1 MSMTAFLMIL
11 SQIKTTKEKL
21 IRFIYDKEKIIMKII
36 EEIISSL
43 NKEQMQFVLTKLA
56 ENDNYNQDIIR
67 KYSTGKII
75 SYDYLQNKLLEI
87 LNTDIESDFYN
98 HFDDEEDE
106 RVYSGYRINETLQN
120 LITEIKENISDPEQ
134 AIELLQLFFNTD
146 EAICNNCFFYDN
158 SIISTYN
165 EAAQL
170 FIKYAD
176 AYENKEKL
184 KDILIDLISHD
195 KYGCRQE
202 LQKILMLY
210 QDAA

>member
-1 MSMTAFLMIL
+1 MIL
-11 SQIKTTKEKL
+11 SQTKTMNTKSIE
-21 IRFIYDKEKIIMKII
+21 FIYDKEQIIMRTI

-56 ENDNYNQDIIR
+56 ESDNYNQEIIR

-75 SYDYLQNKLLEI
+75 SYDYLQNKILEI

-98 HFDDEEDE
+98 SPEYEEDE
-106 RVYSGYRINETLQN
+106 RVYSAYKINETLQN
-120 LITEIKENISDPEQ
+120 LINEIKDNISDSEQ

-176 AYENKEKL
+176 SYENKEKL

-195 KYGCRQE
+195 IYGCRLE

>member
-1 MSMTAFLMIL
+1 MNTRSIGF
-11 SQIKTTKEKL
+11 
-21 IRFIYDKEKIIMKII
+21 RYDKEKIIMRTI

-43 NKEQMQFVLTKLA
+43 NKEQMQFILTKLA

-75 SYDYLQNKLLEI
+75 SYDYLQNKILEI

-98 HFDDEEDE
+98 HSEDEEDE
-106 RVYSGYRINETLQN
+106 RVYSAYKINESLQN
-120 LITEIKENISDPEQ
+120 LINEIKENISDSEQ
-134 AIELLQLFFNTD
+134 AIKLLQLFFNTD

-170 FIKYAD
+170 FVKYAD
-176 AYENKEKL
+176 SYENKEKL
-184 KDILIDLISHD
+184 KDILIDLIKHD
-195 KYGCRQE
+195 KYGCRQK

>member
-1 MSMTAFLMIL
+1 M
-11 SQIKTTKEKL
+11 KT
-21 IRFIYDKEKIIMKII
+21 I

-67 KYSTGKII
+67 KYSTGRII

-98 HFDDEEDE
+98 SPEYEEDE
-106 RVYSGYRINETLQN
+106 RVYSAYKINEILQN
-120 LITEIKENISDPEQ
+120 LINEIKDNIRDSEQ

-170 FIKYAD
+170 FVKYAD
-176 AYENKEKL
+176 TYEKI
-184 KDILIDLISHD
+184 KDNIITLALHHTVRNYI
-195 KYGCRQE
+195 
-202 LQKILMLY
+202 
-210 QDAA
+210 

>member
-1 MSMTAFLMIL
+1 MNTR
-11 SQIKTTKEKL
+11 L
-21 IRFIYDKEKIIMKII
+21 IGFIYDKEQIIMRTI

-87 LNTDIESDFYN
+87 LNNDIESDFYN
-98 HFDDEEDE
+98 FPEYEEDE
-106 RVYSGYRINETLQN
+106 RVYSAYKINENLQN
-120 LITEIKENISDPEQ
+120 LINEIKDNISDSEQ

-170 FIKYAD
+170 FVKYAD
-176 AYENKEKL
+176 AYEDKEKL

-195 KYGCRQE
+195 KYGCRLE

>member
-1 MSMTAFLMIL
+1 MRT
-11 SQIKTTKEKL
+11 
-21 IRFIYDKEKIIMKII
+21 I

-43 NKEQMQFVLTKLA
+43 NKEQMQFVLTKLV
-56 ENDNYNQDIIR
+56 ESDNYNQDIIR

-75 SYDYLQNKLLEI
+75 SYDYLQNILLGI
-87 LNTDIESDFYN
+87 LNSDIESDFHNYPEN
-98 HFDDEEDE
+98 EEDE

-120 LITEIKENISDPEQ
+120 LINEIKDNISDSEQ

-170 FIKYAD
+170 FVKYAD
-176 AYENKEKL
+176 SYENKEKL

-195 KYGCRQE
+195 KYGCRME

>member
-1 MSMTAFLMIL
+1 MIL
-11 SQIKTTKEKL
+11 SQTKTMNTRL
-21 IRFIYDKEKIIMKII
+21 IGFIYDKEQIIMRTI

-98 HFDDEEDE
+98 HSEDEEDE

-146 EAICNNCFFYDN
+146 EAICNNYFFYDS
-158 SIISTYN
+158 SILSTYN
-165 EAAQL
+165 DAAQL
-170 FIKYAD
+170 FVNYAD
-176 AYENKEKL
+176 TYENKEKL

-195 KYGCRQE
+195 KYGCRME

>member
-1 MSMTAFLMIL
+1 MIL
-11 SQIKTTKEKL
+11 SQTKTMNTRL
-21 IRFIYDKEKIIMKII
+21 IGFIYDKEKIIMKTI

-67 KYSTGKII
+67 KYSAGKKI
-75 SYDYLQNKLLEI
+75 SYEYLQNELLGI
-87 LNTDIESDFYN
+87 LNSDIESDFYN
-98 HFDDEEDE
+98 HSEDEEDE

-120 LITEIKENISDPEQ
+120 LITEIKENISDSEQ

-170 FIKYAD
+170 FVTYAD
-176 AYENKEKL
+176 VYEDKEKL

-195 KYGCRQE
+195 KYGCRLE

>member
-1 MSMTAFLMIL
+1 M
-11 SQIKTTKEKL
+11 KT
-21 IRFIYDKEKIIMKII
+21 I

-56 ENDNYNQDIIR
+56 ESDNYNQDIIR

-75 SYDYLQNKLLEI
+75 SYDYLQNKILEI

-98 HFDDEEDE
+98 SPEYEEDE
-106 RVYSGYRINETLQN
+106 RVYSAYKINETLQN
-120 LITEIKENISDPEQ
+120 LINEIKENISDSEQ

-176 AYENKEKL
+176 SYENKEKL

-195 KYGCRQE
+195 IYGCRQE

>member
-1 MSMTAFLMIL
+1 MNTR
-11 SQIKTTKEKL
+11 L
-21 IRFIYDKEKIIMKII
+21 IGFIYDKEKIIMKTI

-43 NKEQMQFVLTKLA
+43 NKEQMQFVLFKLA
-56 ENDNYNQDIIR
+56 EKDNYNQDIIR

-98 HFDDEEDE
+98 SLEYEEDE
-106 RVYSGYRINETLQN
+106 RVYSAYKINETLQN
-120 LITEIKENISDPEQ
+120 LINEIKENISDSEQ

-165 EAAQL
+165 EADQL
-170 FIKYAD
+170 FVKYAD
-176 AYENKEKL
+176 SYENKEKL

-195 KYGCRQE
+195 KYGCRLE

>member
-1 MSMTAFLMIL
+1 MIL
-11 SQIKTTKEKL
+11 SQTKTMNTRSIE
-21 IRFIYDKEKIIMKII
+21 FIYDKEKIIMKTI

-67 KYSTGKII
+67 KYSAGKKI
-75 SYDYLQNKLLEI
+75 SYEYLQNKLLDI
-87 LNTDIESDFYN
+87 LNSDIESDFYN
-98 HFDDEEDE
+98 SPEYEEDE
-106 RVYSGYRINETLQN
+106 RVYSAYKINETLQN
-120 LITEIKENISDPEQ
+120 LINEIKENISDSEQ

-170 FIKYAD
+170 FVKYAD
-176 AYENKEKL
+176 SYENKEKL

-195 KYGCRQE
+195 KYGCRME

>member
-1 MSMTAFLMIL
+1 M
-11 SQIKTTKEKL
+11 KT
-21 IRFIYDKEKIIMKII
+21 I

-87 LNTDIESDFYN
+87 LNTDIESEFYN
-98 HFDDEEDE
+98 SPEYEEDE

-120 LITEIKENISDPEQ
+120 LINEIKENISDPEQ

-146 EAICNNCFFYDN
+146 EAICNNYFFYDN

-176 AYENKEKL
+176 SYENKEKL

-210 QDAA
+210 KDVA

>member
-1 MSMTAFLMIL
+1 M
-11 SQIKTTKEKL
+11 KT
-21 IRFIYDKEKIIMKII
+21 I

-87 LNTDIESDFYN
+87 LNTDIESEFYN
-98 HFDDEEDE
+98 SPEYEEDE
-106 RVYSGYRINETLQN
+106 RVYSAYKINETLQN
-120 LITEIKENISDPEQ
+120 LITEIKENISDSEQ

-170 FIKYAD
+170 FVKYAD
-176 AYENKEKL
+176 SYENKEKL

-210 QDAA
+210 KDVA

>member
-1 MSMTAFLMIL
+1 M
-11 SQIKTTKEKL
+11 KT
-21 IRFIYDKEKIIMKII
+21 I

-43 NKEQMQFVLTKLA
+43 NKEQMLFVLTKLA

-87 LNTDIESDFYN
+87 LNTDIESEFYN
-98 HFDDEEDE
+98 SPEYEEDE
-106 RVYSGYRINETLQN
+106 RVYSAYKINETLQN

-146 EAICNNCFFYDN
+146 EAICNNYLFYDN
-158 SIISTYN
+158 SILSTYN
-165 EAAQL
+165 DAAQL
-170 FIKYAD
+170 FVKYAD
-176 AYENKEKL
+176 TYENKEKL

-195 KYGCRQE
+195 IYGCRLE

-210 QDAA
+210 KDAA

>member
-1 MSMTAFLMIL
+1 M
-11 SQIKTTKEKL
+11 KT
-21 IRFIYDKEKIIMKII
+21 I

-75 SYDYLQNKLLEI
+75 SYEYLQNELLRI
-87 LNTDIESDFYN
+87 LNSDIESDFYN
-98 HFDDEEDE
+98 SPEYEETE
-106 RVYSGYRINETLQN
+106 RVYSAYKINETLQN
-120 LITEIKENISDPEQ
+120 LITEIKDNISDSEQ

-146 EAICNNCFFYDN
+146 EAICNNCFFYDS
-158 SIISTYN
+158 SILSTYN
-165 EAAQL
+165 DAAQL
-170 FIKYAD
+170 FVKYAD
-176 AYENKEKL
+176 SYENKEKL

-195 KYGCRQE
+195 KYGCRME

>member
-1 MSMTAFLMIL
+1 MTVFLMIL
-11 SQIKTTKEKL
+11 SQTKTMNTRL
-21 IRFIYDKEKIIMKII
+21 IGFIYDKEQIIMRTI

-75 SYDYLQNKLLEI
+75 IYDYLQNELLRI
-87 LNTDIESDFYN
+87 LNSDIESDFYN
-98 HFDDEEDE
+98 YSEDEEDE

-120 LITEIKENISDPEQ
+120 LINEIKENISDPEQ

-146 EAICNNCFFYDN
+146 EAICNNYFFYDS
-158 SIISTYN
+158 SILSTYN

-170 FIKYAD
+170 FVKYAD
-176 AYENKEKL
+176 SYENKEKL

-195 KYGCRQE
+195 KYGCRME

>member
-1 MSMTAFLMIL
+1 MIL
-11 SQIKTTKEKL
+11 SQTKTMNTKSIE
-21 IRFIYDKEKIIMKII
+21 FIYDKEQIIMRTI

-56 ENDNYNQDIIR
+56 ESDNYNQDIIR

-75 SYDYLQNKLLEI
+75 SYDYLKNKLLEI

-98 HFDDEEDE
+98 SPEYEEDE
-106 RVYSGYRINETLQN
+106 RVYSAYKINENLQN
-120 LITEIKENISDPEQ
+120 LINEIKDNISDSEQ

-210 QDAA
+210 QDVA

>member
-1 MSMTAFLMIL
+1 MIL

-75 SYDYLQNKLLEI
+75 SYDYLQNELLGI
-87 LNTDIESDFYN
+87 LNSDIESDFYN
-98 HFDDEEDE
+98 YPEDEEDE
-106 RVYSGYRINETLQN
+106 RVHSAYKINEPLQN
-120 LITEIKENISDPEQ
+120 LINEIKDNISDSEQ

-146 EAICNNCFFYDN
+146 EAICNNYFFYDS
-158 SIISTYN
+158 SILSTYN
-165 EAAQL
+165 DAAQL
-170 FIKYAD
+170 FVKYAD

>member
-1 MSMTAFLMIL
+1 MTAFLMIL
-11 SQIKTTKEKL
+11 SQTKTMNTRL
-21 IRFIYDKEKIIMKII
+21 IGFIYDKEKIIMKTI

-67 KYSTGKII
+67 KYSAGKKI
-75 SYDYLQNKLLEI
+75 SYEYLQNKLLDI
-87 LNTDIESDFYN
+87 LNSDIESDFYN
-98 HFDDEEDE
+98 SPEYEEDE
-106 RVYSGYRINETLQN
+106 RVYSAYKINETLQN
-120 LITEIKENISDPEQ
+120 LINEIKENISDSEQ

-170 FIKYAD
+170 FVKYAD
-176 AYENKEKL
+176 SYENKEKL

-195 KYGCRQE
+195 KYGCRME

>member
-1 MSMTAFLMIL
+1 MNTR
-11 SQIKTTKEKL
+11 L
-21 IRFIYDKEKIIMKII
+21 IGFIYDKEQIIMRTI

-87 LNTDIESDFYN
+87 LNNDIESDFYN
-98 HFDDEEDE
+98 FPEYEEDE
-106 RVYSGYRINETLQN
+106 RVYSAYKINETLQN
-120 LITEIKENISDPEQ
+120 LINEIKENISDSEQ
-134 AIELLQLFFNTD
+134 AIKLLQLFFNTD

-170 FIKYAD
+170 FVKYAD
-176 AYENKEKL
+176 SYENKEKL
-184 KDILIDLISHD
+184 KDILIDLIKHD

>member
-1 MSMTAFLMIL
+1 MIL
-11 SQIKTTKEKL
+11 SQTKTMNTRL
-21 IRFIYDKEKIIMKII
+21 IGFIYDKEQIIMRTI

-56 ENDNYNQDIIR
+56 ESDNYNQDIIR

-98 HFDDEEDE
+98 SPEYEEDE
-106 RVYSGYRINETLQN
+106 RVYSAYKINETLQN
-120 LITEIKENISDPEQ
+120 LINEIKDNISDSEQ

-176 AYENKEKL
+176 AYKNKEKL
-184 KDILIDLISHD
+184 KDILIDLINHD

-210 QDAA
+210 QDVA

>member
-1 MSMTAFLMIL
+1 MIL
-11 SQIKTTKEKL
+11 SQIKTMKGKS
-21 IRFIYDKEKIIMKII
+21 IRFIYDKEKIIMKTI

-56 ENDNYNQDIIR
+56 ENDNYNQDMIR

-120 LITEIKENISDPEQ
+120 LITEIKENISDSEQ

>member
-1 MSMTAFLMIL
+1 M
-11 SQIKTTKEKL
+11 KT
-21 IRFIYDKEKIIMKII
+21 I

-67 KYSTGKII
+67 KYSAGKKI
-75 SYDYLQNKLLEI
+75 SYEYLQNELLGI
-87 LNTDIESDFYN
+87 LNSDIESDFYN
-98 HFDDEEDE
+98 HSEDEEDE
-106 RVYSGYRINETLQN
+106 RVYSGYRINATLQN
-120 LITEIKENISDPEQ
+120 LINEIKENISDSEQ
-134 AIELLQLFFNTD
+134 AIKLLQLFFNTD

-158 SIISTYN
+158 SIIRIVYN

>member
-1 MSMTAFLMIL
+1 MS
-11 SQIKTTKEKL
+11 
-21 IRFIYDKEKIIMKII
+21 FIIIG
-36 EEIISSL
+36 S
-43 NKEQMQFVLTKLA
+43 
-56 ENDNYNQDIIR
+56 
-67 KYSTGKII
+67 
-75 SYDYLQNKLLEI
+75 
-87 LNTDIESDFYN
+87 
-98 HFDDEEDE
+98 
-106 RVYSGYRINETLQN
+106 
-120 LITEIKENISDPEQ
+120 
-134 AIELLQLFFNTD
+134 
-146 EAICNNCFFYDN
+146 DN

>member
-1 MSMTAFLMIL
+1 MIL
-11 SQIKTTKEKL
+11 SQTKTMNTKSIE
-21 IRFIYDKEKIIMKII
+21 FIYDKEQIIMRTI

-56 ENDNYNQDIIR
+56 ESDNYNQDIIR

-75 SYDYLQNKLLEI
+75 SFDYLQNKILEI

-98 HFDDEEDE
+98 SPEYEEDE
-106 RVYSGYRINETLQN
+106 RVYSAYKINETLQN

-170 FIKYAD
+170 FVNYAD
-176 AYENKEKL
+176 TYENKEKL

-195 KYGCRQE
+195 KYGCRLE

>member
-1 MSMTAFLMIL
+1 MNTR
-11 SQIKTTKEKL
+11 L
-21 IRFIYDKEKIIMKII
+21 IGFIYDKEQIIMRTI

-67 KYSTGKII
+67 KYSTGRII

-98 HFDDEEDE
+98 SPEYEEDE
-106 RVYSGYRINETLQN
+106 RVYSAYKINEILQN
-120 LITEIKENISDPEQ
+120 LINEIKENISDSEQ

-158 SIISTYN
+158 SILSTYN
-165 EAAQL
+165 DAAQL
-170 FIKYAD
+170 FVKYAD
-176 AYENKEKL
+176 SYENKEKL

-210 QDAA
+210 QQDVA

>member
-1 MSMTAFLMIL
+1 MNIR
-11 SQIKTTKEKL
+11 L
-21 IRFIYDKEKIIMKII
+21 IGFIYDKEQIIMRTI

-43 NKEQMQFVLTKLA
+43 SKEQMQFVLTKLA
-56 ENDNYNQDIIR
+56 EDDNYNQDIIR

-87 LNTDIESDFYN
+87 LNNDIESDFYN
-98 HFDDEEDE
+98 FPENEEDE

-120 LITEIKENISDPEQ
+120 LINEIKENISDSEQ

-146 EAICNNCFFYDN
+146 EVICNNYFFYDS
-158 SIISTYN
+158 SILSTYN
-165 EAAQL
+165 DAAQL
-170 FIKYAD
+170 FVKYAD

-184 KDILIDLISHD
+184 KDILTDLISHD
-195 KYGCRQE
+195 KYSCRME

-210 QDAA
+210 QDVA

>member
-1 MSMTAFLMIL
+1 M
-11 SQIKTTKEKL
+11 KT
-21 IRFIYDKEKIIMKII
+21 I

-43 NKEQMQFVLTKLA
+43 NKEQMQVVLTKLA

-75 SYDYLQNKLLEI
+75 SYEYLQNELLEI
-87 LNTDIESDFYN
+87 LNSDIESDFHNYSE
-98 HFDDEEDE
+98 DEEDE
-106 RVYSGYRINETLQN
+106 RVYSGYRINETLHN
-120 LITEIKENISDPEQ
+120 LINEIKENISDSEQ

-146 EAICNNCFFYDN
+146 EAICNNCFFYDS

-170 FIKYAD
+170 FVKYAD
-176 AYENKEKL
+176 AYEDKEKL
-184 KDILIDLISHD
+184 KDNLIDLISHD
-195 KYGCRQE
+195 KYGCRLE

>member
-1 MSMTAFLMIL
+1 MNTRSIG
-11 SQIKTTKEKL
+11 
-21 IRFIYDKEKIIMKII
+21 FIYDKEKIIMKTI

-75 SYDYLQNKLLEI
+75 SYEYLQNELLRI
-87 LNTDIESDFYN
+87 LNSDIESDFDNYPEN
-98 HFDDEEDE
+98 EEYE

-120 LITEIKENISDPEQ
+120 LITEIKENISDSER

-170 FIKYAD
+170 FVKYAD
-176 AYENKEKL
+176 SYENKEKL

>member
-1 MSMTAFLMIL
+1 M
-11 SQIKTTKEKL
+11 KT
-21 IRFIYDKEKIIMKII
+21 I

-87 LNTDIESDFYN
+87 LNTDIESEFYN
-98 HFDDEEDE
+98 SPEYEEDE
-106 RVYSGYRINETLQN
+106 RVYSAYKINETLQN
-120 LITEIKENISDPEQ
+120 LITEIKENISAPEQ

-146 EAICNNCFFYDN
+146 EAICNNYLFYDN

-165 EAAQL
+165 DAAQL
-170 FIKYAD
+170 FVKYAD
-176 AYENKEKL
+176 TYENKEKL

-195 KYGCRQE
+195 IYGCRLE

-210 QDAA
+210 KDAA

>member
-1 MSMTAFLMIL
+1 MIL
-11 SQIKTTKEKL
+11 SQTKTMNTRL
-21 IRFIYDKEKIIMKII
+21 IGFIYDKEQIIMKTI

-43 NKEQMQFVLTKLA
+43 NKEQMQVVLTKLA

-75 SYDYLQNKLLEI
+75 SYEYLQNELLEI
-87 LNTDIESDFYN
+87 LNSDIESDFHNYSE
-98 HFDDEEDE
+98 DEEDE
-106 RVYSGYRINETLQN
+106 RVYSGYRINETLHN
-120 LITEIKENISDPEQ
+120 LINEIKENISDSEQ

-146 EAICNNCFFYDN
+146 EAICNNCFFYDS

-170 FIKYAD
+170 FVKYAD
-176 AYENKEKL
+176 AYEDKEKL
-184 KDILIDLISHD
+184 KDNLIDLISHD
-195 KYGCRQE
+195 KYGCRLE

>member
-1 MSMTAFLMIL
+1 MIMTVFLMIL
-11 SQIKTTKEKL
+11 SQTKTMNTRL
-21 IRFIYDKEKIIMKII
+21 IGFIYDKEQIIMRTI

-75 SYDYLQNKLLEI
+75 SYDYLQNELLRI
-87 LNTDIESDFYN
+87 LNSDIESDFYN
-98 HFDDEEDE
+98 YSEDEEDE

-120 LITEIKENISDPEQ
+120 LINEIKENISDPEQ

-146 EAICNNCFFYDN
+146 EAICNNYFFYDS
-158 SIISTYN
+158 SILSTYN

-170 FIKYAD
+170 FVKYAD
-176 AYENKEKL
+176 SYENKEKL

-195 KYGCRQE
+195 KYGCRME

>member
-1 MSMTAFLMIL
+1 
-11 SQIKTTKEKL
+11 
-21 IRFIYDKEKIIMKII
+21 
-36 EEIISSL
+36 
-43 NKEQMQFVLTKLA
+43 MQFMLTKLA
-56 ENDNYNQDIIR
+56 ENDNYNQDIIW
-67 KYSTGKII
+67 KYSAGKKI
-75 SYDYLQNKLLEI
+75 SYEYLQNELLRI
-87 LNTDIESDFYN
+87 LNSDIESDFHNYPEN
-98 HFDDEEDE
+98 EEDE
-106 RVYSGYRINETLQN
+106 RVYSAYKINETLQN

-170 FIKYAD
+170 FVKYAD
-176 AYENKEKL
+176 SYENKEKL

-195 KYGCRQE
+195 KYGCCQE

>member
-1 MSMTAFLMIL
+1 M
-11 SQIKTTKEKL
+11 KT
-21 IRFIYDKEKIIMKII
+21 I

-67 KYSTGKII
+67 KYSAGKKI
-75 SYDYLQNKLLEI
+75 SYESLQNELLRI
-87 LNTDIESDFYN
+87 LNSDIESDFYN
-98 HFDDEEDE
+98 YSEDQEDE

-146 EAICNNCFFYDN
+146 EAICNNYFFYDS
-158 SIISTYN
+158 SILSTYN
-165 EAAQL
+165 DAAQL
-170 FIKYAD
+170 FVNYAD
-176 AYENKEKL
+176 TYENKEKL

-195 KYGCRQE
+195 KYGCRLE

-210 QDAA
+210 QDTA